1 MEMAISKEEAKAYDR
16 GIYATFLGA
25 FLVLF
30 QIGIYFVYI
39 PWNAERLQI
48 TEAEIGIGLFA
59 FGLLNLIG
67 NQTSGR
73 LIVPRI
79 GTKNSIVI
87 GLLGI
92 AYCPLILNLAP
103 SYQWFLIAFMP
114 FGFFVGLFSPSSQSQ
129 ISMIESKTSRVL
141 TPLYHAA
148 FSFGSLVGA
157 FSAFFT
163 IRYVDSPILIFSIT
177 GTALIVGA
185 LLINKFG
192 LDKSF
197 ENLEKTPKFKLPKN
211 SILVF
216 GILMMLN
223 YATMGIILD
232 WSALWLTKDLLV
244 PLYLGGAI
252 IFAFNIGE
260 ISARLIASKMIKK
273 ALYSHFARFW
283 MDSIQEVRVGNDGRD
298 TNKLRLYKT
307 FKGSFH
313 SEPYINLVQNRNQR
327 SSLSRLR
334 ISAHHL
340 GIEVGRWSGIPA
352 NRRYCNYCQ
361 YSGTSTVSVDDEI
374 HFLSDCPTFLLLP
387 VIGTRRPIFIFSSD
401 TANVKNN

>member
-1 MEMAISKEEAKAYDR
+1 MEQAISKEETKAYDR

-48 TEAEIGIGLFA
+48 TEAEIGLGLFA

-67 NQTSGR
+67 NQVSGR
-73 LIVPRI
+73 LIVPKI

-92 AYCPLILNLAP
+92 AYCPLLLILAP
-103 SYQWFLIAFMP
+103 SYHWFLIAFMP

-163 IRYVDSPILIFSIT
+163 IRYIESPVLIFSIT
-177 GTALIVGA
+177 GTMLILGA
-185 LLINKFG
+185 FLINKFG
-192 LDKSF
+192 LDKSY

-211 SILVF
+211 SILAF

-260 ISARLIASKMIKK
+260 ISARLIASKMINK
-273 ALYSHFARFW
+273 AGEKVVGGYLSIAAGLVMFA
-283 MDSIQEVRVGNDGRD
+283 SILTSNFYIIVFGMLLFGFGTANFIAIIFRLAIRVTD
-298 TNKLRLYKT
+298 
-307 FKGSFH
+307 
-313 SEPYINLVQNRNQR
+313 EPINLTVAN
-327 SSLSRLR
+327 L
-334 ISAHHL
+334 ITL
-340 GIEVGRWSGIPA
+340 GFSG
-352 NRRYCNYCQ
+352 
-361 YSGTSTVSVDDEI
+361 
-374 HFLSDCPTFLLLP
+374 
-387 VIGTRRPIFIFSSD
+387 FIFGPALVGYLAEYLSLTFNMYLLSVVWGLNGV
-401 TANVKNN
+401 ALIIMMKRINSNA

>member
-1 MEMAISKEEAKAYDR
+1 MDQAISSEQSKAYDK
-16 GIYATFLGA
+16 GVYATFLGA

-59 FGLLNLIG
+59 FGILNLIG
-67 NQTSGR
+67 NQISGR
-73 LIVPRI
+73 LIVPKI

-92 AYCPLILNLAP
+92 AYCPLLLILSPN
-103 SYQWFLIAFMP
+103 YYWFLISFMP

-129 ISMIESKTSRVL
+129 ISMIESKTSRIL

-148 FSFGSLVGA
+148 FSFGSLMGA

-163 IRYVDSPILIFSIT
+163 IRYIDNPILIFSVT
-177 GTALIVGA
+177 GTLLVIGAVLIY
-185 LLINKFG
+185 KFG
-192 LDKSF
+192 LNKSF
-197 ENLEKTPKFKLPKN
+197 ETLEKTPKFKLPKKA
-211 SILVF
+211 ILIF

-244 PLYLGGAI
+244 PLYLGGAV

-260 ISARLIASKMIKK
+260 ISARLIASKMI
-273 ALYSHFARFW
+273 
-283 MDSIQEVRVGNDGRD
+283 N
-298 TNKLRLYKT
+298 
-307 FKGSFH
+307 KGSEKLVGGYLSIAAGVILFF
-313 SEPYINLVQNRNQR
+313 SILTSNFYIIVFGMLLFGFGTANFIAIIFRLAIRITDEPIGLTVANL
-327 SSLSRLR
+327 
-334 ISAHHL
+334 ITL
-340 GIEVGRWSGIPA
+340 GFAGFIFGPALVGYLA
-352 NRRYCNYCQ
+352 
-361 YSGTSTVSVDDEI
+361 E
-374 HFLSDCPTFLLLP
+374 FLSLTFNMYLLSVVWGLNGAALL
-387 VIGTRRPIFIFSSD
+387 VMMRRVNSG
-401 TANVKNN
+401 N

>member
-1 MEMAISKEEAKAYDR
+1 MEETISKEETQAYDR
-16 GIYATFLGA
+16 GVYATFLGA

-67 NQTSGR
+67 NQVSGR
-73 LIVPRI
+73 LIVPKI

-92 AYCPLILNLAP
+92 AYCPLLLILAP
-103 SYQWFLIAFMP
+103 SYYWFLIASMP
-114 FGFFVGLFSPSSQSQ
+114 LGFFVGLFSPSSQSQ

-148 FSFGSLVGA
+148 FSFGSLAGA

-163 IRYVDSPILIFSIT
+163 IRYIDSPVLIFSVT
-177 GTALIVGA
+177 GTALILGA
-185 LLINKFG
+185 LLVNKIG

-197 ENLEKTPKFKLPKN
+197 ENLQKTPKFKLPKN
-211 SILVF
+211 SILIF

-260 ISARLIASKMIKK
+260 IIARLMASKMINK
-273 ALYSHFARFW
+273 YSEQLVGGYL
-283 MDSIQEVRVGNDGRD
+283 SIASGLILFVSIMSSNFYIIVFGVLLFGFGTANFIAVIYRQAIRITD
-298 TNKLRLYKT
+298 
-307 FKGSFH
+307 
-313 SEPYINLVQNRNQR
+313 EPINLTVAN
-327 SSLSRLR
+327 LVT
-334 ISAHHL
+334 L
-340 GIEVGRWSGIPA
+340 GFSGFIFGPALVGYLA
-352 NRRYCNYCQ
+352 
-361 YSGTSTVSVDDEI
+361 E
-374 HFLSDCPTFLLLP
+374 FLSLTFNMYLLSVVWGLNG
-387 VIGTRRPIFIFSSD
+387 VALLIMMRRLG
-401 TANVKNN
+401 

>member
-1 MEMAISKEEAKAYDR
+1 MEQAISKEETKAYDR

-48 TEAEIGIGLFA
+48 TETEIGLGLFA

-67 NQTSGR
+67 NQVSGR
-73 LIVPRI
+73 LIVPKI

-92 AYCPLILNLAP
+92 AYCPLLLILAP
-103 SYQWFLIAFMP
+103 SYHWFLIAFMP

-163 IRYVDSPILIFSIT
+163 IRYIESPVLIFSIT
-177 GTALIVGA
+177 GTMLILGA
-185 LLINKFG
+185 FLINKFG
-192 LDKSF
+192 LDKSY

-211 SILVF
+211 SILAF

-273 ALYSHFARFW
+273 AGEKVVGGYLSIAAGLVMFA
-283 MDSIQEVRVGNDGRD
+283 SILTSNFYIIVFGMLLFGFGTANFIAIIFRLAIRVTD
-298 TNKLRLYKT
+298 
-307 FKGSFH
+307 
-313 SEPYINLVQNRNQR
+313 EPINLTVAN
-327 SSLSRLR
+327 L
-334 ISAHHL
+334 ITL
-340 GIEVGRWSGIPA
+340 GFSG
-352 NRRYCNYCQ
+352 
-361 YSGTSTVSVDDEI
+361 
-374 HFLSDCPTFLLLP
+374 
-387 VIGTRRPIFIFSSD
+387 FIFGPALVGYLAEYLSLTFNMYLLSVVWGLNGV
-401 TANVKNN
+401 ALIIMMKRINSNA

>member
-1 MEMAISKEEAKAYDR
+1 MEQAISKEETKAYDR

-48 TEAEIGIGLFA
+48 TEAEIGLGLFA

-67 NQTSGR
+67 NQISGR
-73 LIVPRI
+73 LIVPKI

-92 AYCPLILNLAP
+92 AYCPLLLILAP
-103 SYQWFLIAFMP
+103 SYHWFLIAFMP

-163 IRYVDSPILIFSIT
+163 IRYIESPVLIFSIT
-177 GTALIVGA
+177 GTMLILGA
-185 LLINKFG
+185 FLINKFG
-192 LDKSF
+192 LDKSY

-211 SILVF
+211 SILAF

-273 ALYSHFARFW
+273 AGEKVVGGYLSIAAGMVMFA
-283 MDSIQEVRVGNDGRD
+283 SILTSNFYIIVFGMLLFGFGTANFIAIIFRLAIRVTD
-298 TNKLRLYKT
+298 
-307 FKGSFH
+307 
-313 SEPYINLVQNRNQR
+313 EPINLTVAN
-327 SSLSRLR
+327 L
-334 ISAHHL
+334 ITL
-340 GIEVGRWSGIPA
+340 GFSG
-352 NRRYCNYCQ
+352 
-361 YSGTSTVSVDDEI
+361 
-374 HFLSDCPTFLLLP
+374 
-387 VIGTRRPIFIFSSD
+387 FIFGPALVGYLAEYLSLTFNMYLLSVVWGLNGV
-401 TANVKNN
+401 ALIIMMKRINSNA

>member
-1 MEMAISKEEAKAYDR
+1 MEKKISLEQSDAFNK
-16 GIYATFLGA
+16 GVYATLLGA

-67 NQTSGR
+67 NQISGR
-73 LIVPRI
+73 LIVPKI

-92 AYCPLILNLAP
+92 AYCPLFLILAP
-103 SYQWFLIAFMP
+103 SYYWFLIASMP
-114 FGFFVGLFSPSSQSQ
+114 LGFFVGLFSPSSQSQ

-148 FSFGSLVGA
+148 FSFGSLAGA

-177 GTALIVGA
+177 GSVLILGA
-185 LLINKFG
+185 LLINKIG

-197 ENLEKTPKFKLPKN
+197 EDLEKTPKFKLPKN
-211 SILVF
+211 TILIL

-260 ISARLIASKMIKK
+260 ILARLMASKMINK
-273 ALYSHFARFW
+273 YSEQLVGGYL
-283 MDSIQEVRVGNDGRD
+283 SIASGLILFVSIMSSNFYIIVIGVLLFGFGTANFIAVIYRQAIRITD
-298 TNKLRLYKT
+298 
-307 FKGSFH
+307 
-313 SEPYINLVQNRNQR
+313 EPINLTVAN
-327 SSLSRLR
+327 LVT
-334 ISAHHL
+334 L
-340 GIEVGRWSGIPA
+340 GFSGFIFGPALVGYLA
-352 NRRYCNYCQ
+352 
-361 YSGTSTVSVDDEI
+361 E
-374 HFLSDCPTFLLLP
+374 FLSLTFNMYLLSVVWGLNG
-387 VIGTRRPIFIFSSD
+387 VALLIMMRRLGY
-401 TANVKNN
+401 K

>member
-1 MEMAISKEEAKAYDR
+1 MDQTITSEQSKVFHK
-16 GIYATFLGA
+16 GVYATFLGA

-48 TEAEIGIGLFA
+48 TEAEIGIGLLV

-73 LIVPRI
+73 LVVPRI

-92 AYCPLILNLAP
+92 AYCPLLLILSPN
-103 SYQWFLIAFMP
+103 YYWFLMAFMP

-129 ISMIESKTSRVL
+129 ISMIESKTSRIL

-148 FSFGSLVGA
+148 FSFGSLMGA

-163 IRYVDSPILIFSIT
+163 IKYIESPVLIFSIT
-177 GTALIVGA
+177 GTALIIGA
-185 LLINKFG
+185 LVIYKFG
-192 LDKSF
+192 LNKSY
-197 ENLEKTPKFKLPKN
+197 ENLEKTPKFKLPNK
-211 SILVF
+211 SILIF

-260 ISARLIASKMIKK
+260 IFARLIASKMINRLSEKLVGGYLSITAGVVLFISILTSNFYVIVFGMLLFGFGTANFIAIIFRLAIRITDEPIGLTVANLITLGFAGFIFGP
-273 ALYSHFARFW
+273 AL
-283 MDSIQEVRVGNDGRD
+283 VGY
-298 TNKLRLYKT
+298 LA
-307 FKGSFH
+307 
-313 SEPYINLVQNRNQR
+313 E
-327 SSLSRLR
+327 
-334 ISAHHL
+334 
-340 GIEVGRWSGIPA
+340 
-352 NRRYCNYCQ
+352 
-361 YSGTSTVSVDDEI
+361 
-374 HFLSDCPTFLLLP
+374 FLSLTFNMYLLSVVWGLNG
-387 VIGTRRPIFIFSSD
+387 VALLVMMQRINSS
-401 TANVKNN
+401 N

>member
-1 MEMAISKEEAKAYDR
+1 MEETISKEETQAYDR
-16 GIYATFLGA
+16 GVYATFLGA

-67 NQTSGR
+67 NQISGR
-73 LIVPRI
+73 LIVPKI

-92 AYCPLILNLAP
+92 AYCPLFLILAP
-103 SYQWFLIAFMP
+103 SYYWFLIASMP
-114 FGFFVGLFSPSSQSQ
+114 LGFFVGLFSPSSQSQ

-148 FSFGSLVGA
+148 FSFGSLAGA

-177 GTALIVGA
+177 GSVLILGA
-185 LLINKFG
+185 LLINKIG

-197 ENLEKTPKFKLPKN
+197 EDLEKTPKFKLPKN
-211 SILVF
+211 TILIL

-260 ISARLIASKMIKK
+260 ILARLMASKMINK
-273 ALYSHFARFW
+273 YSEQLVGGYL
-283 MDSIQEVRVGNDGRD
+283 SIASGLILFVSIMSSNFYIIVIGVLLFGFGTANFIAVIYRQAIRITD
-298 TNKLRLYKT
+298 
-307 FKGSFH
+307 
-313 SEPYINLVQNRNQR
+313 EPINLTVAN
-327 SSLSRLR
+327 LVT
-334 ISAHHL
+334 L
-340 GIEVGRWSGIPA
+340 GFSGFIFGPALVGYLA
-352 NRRYCNYCQ
+352 
-361 YSGTSTVSVDDEI
+361 E
-374 HFLSDCPTFLLLP
+374 FLSLTFNMYLLSVVWGLNG
-387 VIGTRRPIFIFSSD
+387 VALLIMMRRLG
-401 TANVKNN
+401 